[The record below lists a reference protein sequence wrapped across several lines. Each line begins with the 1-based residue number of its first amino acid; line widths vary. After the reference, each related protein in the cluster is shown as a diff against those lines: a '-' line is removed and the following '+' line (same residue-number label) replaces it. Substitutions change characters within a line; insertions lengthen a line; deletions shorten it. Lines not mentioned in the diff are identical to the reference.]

1 MNGARVALGDFYSAQ
16 AIPDLLDAGEAA
28 GIAVPMPRR
37 EINPSVACDGQRQI
51 DRPAKIQNALVLGAQ
66 AASSA
71 CERSARMSSS
81 CSIPIDSRT

>member
-1 MNGARVALGDFYSAQ
+1 VNGARVALGDFYLSEPL
-16 AIPDLLDAGEAA
+16 PDLLNAGEAA
-28 GIAVPMPRR
+28 DIAVPTPRR

-51 DRPAKIQNALVLGAQ
+51 NGPAKIQNALMLGAQ